1 MSWTVVASITPLYM
15 VHRSYHLVVATAQ
28 LSQAGSVY
36 NHWDLWQPGRETGS
50 VVHQAVMEQDQVNR
64 EQEELDRT
72 QDNLTFSEVLHLLS
86 KKAVLGR
93 GIPEKYDIPPWRLP
107 HTQQHSNQINN
118 LVQHSMMAQAAHIPH
133 SGDFADFVLSNAR

>member
-1 MSWTVVASITPLYM
+1 
-15 VHRSYHLVVATAQ
+15 
-28 LSQAGSVY
+28 
-36 NHWDLWQPGRETGS
+36 
-50 VVHQAVMEQDQVNR
+50 MEQDQVNR

-118 LVQHSMMAQAAHIPH
+118 LVQHSMMAQAAQIPN
-133 SGDFADFVLSNAR
+133 SGDFADFVLSNARYQSQLLQLLCFLGIIYSPSKAPPIINVGKGSYRSLTDFIHN